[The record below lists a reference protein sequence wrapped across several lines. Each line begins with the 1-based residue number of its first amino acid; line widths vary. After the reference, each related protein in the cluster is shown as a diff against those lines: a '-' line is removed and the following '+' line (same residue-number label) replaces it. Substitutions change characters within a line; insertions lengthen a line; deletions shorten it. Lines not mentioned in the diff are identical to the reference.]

1 MSFFYSVKLYRFGY
15 MKGEGKK
22 MERWKE
28 METFPHVFE
37 PKFKEVFDTNF
48 KHKGKWKQEV
58 LKNDNPI
65 VLELGCGRGEYSV
78 GLGKHFPDKNFIG
91 FDIKGARIWKGA
103 KQALEQHLKNVFF
116 VRTRIDF
123 ITSFFDEN
131 EVDEIWITFPDPQPQ
146 ESRERKRLTAPMFM
160 ERYKQFLKPGGIIHL
175 KTDNEGFFR
184 YTLDEIKRNNY
195 QLIEHTFDLY
205 GERIDD
211 LDEKTQEIL
220 SIKTYY
226 ENLFSAQGHK
236 IHYLK
241 FRF

>member
-1 MSFFYSVKLYRFGY
+1 

-22 MERWKE
+22 IARWKE
-28 METFPHVFE
+28 MSTFSHVFE
-37 PKFKEVFDTNF
+37 PTLDEVFKANY
-48 KHKGKWKQEV
+48 KYKGKWHNEV
-58 LKNDNPI
+58 LGNKNPI

-78 GLGKHFPDKNFIG
+78 GLAQHFPNKNFIG

-103 KQALEQHLKNVFF
+103 KQAQEQQLKNVFF

-123 ITSFFDEN
+123 ITSFFAKN

-146 ESRERKRLTAPMFM
+146 ESRERKRLTAPMFI
-160 ERYKQFLKPGGIIHL
+160 ERYKQFLKPNGIIHL

-184 YTLDEIKRNNY
+184 YTLDEIKRNGY
-195 QLIEHTFDLY
+195 HLIEHTFDLY
-205 GERIDD
+205 QEKMEL
-211 LDEKTQEIL
+211 LDPKTQEIL

-226 ENLFSAQGHK
+226 ENFFAAKGHK

-241 FRF
+241 FTL

>member
-1 MSFFYSVKLYRFGY
+1 

-22 MERWKE
+22 IGRWNE
-28 METFPHVFE
+28 MDTFPHVFQPE
-37 PKFKEVFDTNF
+37 FSEVFRTDF
-48 KHKGKWKQEV
+48 IHKGKWNEEV
-58 LKNDNPI
+58 LNNDLPI

-78 GLGKHFPDKNFIG
+78 GLGTHFPKKNFIG
-91 FDIKGARIWKGA
+91 VDIKGARIWKGA
-103 KQALEQHLKNVFF
+103 KQALERGLKNVYFI
-116 VRTRIDF
+116 RTRIDF
-123 ITSFFDEN
+123 IDSFFAEN

-160 ERYKQFLKPGGIIHL
+160 ERYKKFLKPGGIIHL

-184 YTLDEIKRNNY
+184 YTLDEIKRNDY
-195 QLIEHTFDLY
+195 KLIEHTFDLY
-205 GERIDD
+205 AERIDE
-211 LDEKTQEIL
+211 LDEKTREIL

-241 FRF
+241 FQF